1 MGILDPGKLQKGTD
15 TSSNVV
21 VRDRN
26 GITASIFF
34 FCLFI
39 DSGFQGPFETVQTIN
54 AYIVFTSL
62 RLQDEMKMM
71 WVIK

>member
-26 GITASIFF
+26 GITASKFF

-39 DSGFQGPFETVQTIN
+39 DSGFQAPFETVQTIN
-54 AYIVFTSL
+54 ADIAFISVH
-62 RLQDEMKMM
+62 LQVEVKMM